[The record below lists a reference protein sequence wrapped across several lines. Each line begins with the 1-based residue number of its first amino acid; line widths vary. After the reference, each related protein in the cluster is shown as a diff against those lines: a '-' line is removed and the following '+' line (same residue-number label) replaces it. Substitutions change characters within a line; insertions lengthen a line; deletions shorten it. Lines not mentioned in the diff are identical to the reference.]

1 MTDADILAEL
11 RAIRRL
17 LEARQTPRDE
27 RHAPLVAAI
36 AQAAGGAAFTV
47 AELLQH
53 ALVDPALRAAING
66 QSGRQLG
73 RLLRR
78 IEGQELGGLV
88 VERIGEDGGAVA
100 HGVARAGEEPRAQR
114 ELQGGPYAACQDG
127 ADA

>member
-1 MTDADILAEL
+1 MTDYESAVLSEL

-17 LEARQTPRDE
+17 LEARQVPRDD
-27 RHAPLVAAI
+27 RHAALVAAI
-36 AQAAGGAAFTV
+36 GKSAGGAAFTV

-78 IEGQELGGLV
+78 IEGEEFAGLV
-88 VERIGEDGGAVA
+88 VERVGEDSN
-100 HGVARAGEEPRAQR
+100 GVIRVVRPRKPL
-114 ELQGGPYAACQDG
+114 LQIA
-127 ADA
+127 